1 MTLPGNKL
9 PRHLTLNRASFLGA
23 MPCYGGGMK
32 RREFIG
38 LIGGAAATWP
48 LAAGAQQ
55 LNRMRRIGVL
65 MGTDNVEGQSRVQA
79 LLEGLADLG
88 WIEGRNA
95 HIEVRYA
102 ANDTDLIRSFSK
114 ELLTLAPDVIVV
126 NSTPAMKVVQGV
138 SSRIPIVFVNVA
150 DPVGLGFV
158 ASIAHPGGNV
168 TGFTYYEGEMAGKWI
183 ELLKEVAPLVSRV
196 MVTLNPANPAWP
208 KFVEAANTAAS
219 KFAVEVVSASVRD
232 AAGIERAFD
241 TFARE
246 PNGGVIAFQD
256 NLTVVNGEL
265 MVSLSKSHQL
275 PFVTPYSRHVTAGA
289 LLSYGIDNGDIHRR
303 AASYV
308 DRILR
313 GENAG
318 ELPVQAPTK
327 FEMAVNLKTAKA
339 LGLTVPASVLTLAD
353 HVIE

>member
-1 MTLPGNKL
+1 
-9 PRHLTLNRASFLGA
+9 LGF
-23 MPCYGGGMK
+23 GMR
-32 RREFIG
+32 RREFIAF
-38 LIGGAAATWP
+38 IGGAAGM
-48 LAAGAQQ
+48 LFAARAQQ
-55 LNRMRRIGVL
+55 LNRVRRIGVL
-65 MGTDNVEGQSRVQA
+65 MGTDNAEGQSRVQA
-79 LLEGLADLG
+79 LLKGLADLG
-88 WIEGRNA
+88 WIEGINA

-102 ANDTDLIRSFSK
+102 ASETGLIIAFSK
-114 ELLTLAPDVIVV
+114 ELVALTPDVIVV
-126 NSTPAMKVVQGV
+126 NSTPAMKVLQGE
-138 SSRIPIVFVNVA
+138 STRIPIVFVNVA

-158 ASIAHPGGNV
+158 ASIARPGGNV

-196 MVTLNPANPAWP
+196 MMILNPANPAWP
-208 KFVEAANTAAS
+208 KFMEATNAAAS
-219 KFAVEVVSASVRD
+219 KFAVDAVSAGVRD
-232 AAGIERAFD
+232 AAGIERAFE

-265 MVSLSKSHQL
+265 MVSLSNRHQL
-275 PFVTPYSRHVTAGA
+275 PFVTPYSRQVKAGA
-289 LLSYGIDNGDIHRR
+289 LLSYGIDNSDIHRR

-327 FEMAVNLKTAKA
+327 FELAVNLKTAKA
-339 LGLTVPASVLTLAD
+339 LGLTVPASVLARAD
-353 HVIE
+353 AVIE

>member
-1 MTLPGNKL
+1 M
-9 PRHLTLNRASFLGA
+9 R
-23 MPCYGGGMK
+23 
-32 RREFIG
+32 RREFIAF
-38 LIGGAAATWP
+38 IGGAAGM
-48 LAAGAQQ
+48 LFAARAQQ
-55 LNRMRRIGVL
+55 LNRVRRIGVL
-65 MGTDNVEGQSRVQA
+65 MGTDNAEGQSRVQA
-79 LLEGLADLG
+79 LLKGLADLG
-88 WIEGRNA
+88 WIEGINA

-102 ANDTDLIRSFSK
+102 ASETGLIIAFSK
-114 ELLTLAPDVIVV
+114 ELVALTPDVIVV
-126 NSTPAMKVVQGV
+126 NSTPAMKVLQGE
-138 SSRIPIVFVNVA
+138 STRIPIVFVNVA

-158 ASIAHPGGNV
+158 ASIARPGGNV

-196 MVTLNPANPAWP
+196 MMILNPANPAWP
-208 KFVEAANTAAS
+208 KFMEATNAAAS
-219 KFAVEVVSASVRD
+219 KFAVDAVSAGVRD
-232 AAGIERAFD
+232 AAGIERAFE

-265 MVSLSKSHQL
+265 MVSLSNRHQL
-275 PFVTPYSRHVTAGA
+275 PFVTPYSRQVKAGA
-289 LLSYGIDNGDIHRR
+289 LLSYGIDNSDIHRR

-327 FEMAVNLKTAKA
+327 FELAVNLKTAKA
-339 LGLTVPASVLTLAD
+339 LGLTVPASVLARAD
-353 HVIE
+353 AVIE